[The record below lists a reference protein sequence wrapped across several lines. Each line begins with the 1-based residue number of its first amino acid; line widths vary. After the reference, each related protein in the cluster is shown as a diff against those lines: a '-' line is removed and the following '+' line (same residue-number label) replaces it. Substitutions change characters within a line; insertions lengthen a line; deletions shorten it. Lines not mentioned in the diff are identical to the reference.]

1 MDATPLPELL
11 AFLDAQPEPRILLDL
26 DYRIVAANR
35 AYAQEFGDGHSL
47 AGRHCYEVSHGYTVP
62 CDRAGENCPL
72 RASLQSGTPQR
83 TLHLHHT
90 PRGEEHVDV
99 ETTPLRDAKGEIAFF
114 VETLATVRHASSQP
128 TAAGLV
134 GRSPGFNAMLE
145 LATRVA
151 PTDASV
157 LLLGETGT
165 GKELVAR
172 LVHEASRRAAGPFV
186 AVDCS
191 GLTESL
197 FESELFGHEKGAFTG
212 ALHRKRGLVEA
223 ASGGTLFLDE
233 LGDIPLGHAGQAPAP
248 AGNRHLSTSGGRG
261 NSSLGLPPRRRHP
274 PGPAAHDR
282 SGRLPCRPLLPHQRL
297 SDPRAGAGRT
307 AGGYPLLAQ
316 SFLERVAPG
325 RGLRFSP
332 ATLDALASR
341 AYPGNI
347 RELRNL
353 VERATI
359 LADGLEVGPAQF
371 ADDVIDGSFPA
382 LAATARSSPPGGFAV
397 DEILPLEDLTTRYLH
412 WADASFHGNRRDL
425 ADRLGVAVRTL
436 YRKLSKD
443 EGDGT
448 QDGDTGDADPHS
460 P

>member
-35 AYAQEFGDGHSL
+35 AYAQEFGDGQSL

-233 LGDIPLGHAGQAPAP
+233 LGDIPLAMQVKLLRLLETGTY
-248 AGNRHLSTSGGRG
+248 RRVGGVEILR
-261 NSSLGLPPRRRHP
+261 SDFRLVAATHRGLPRMIE
-274 PGPAAHDR
+274 
-282 SGRLPCRPLLPHQRL
+282 
-297 SDPRAGAGRT
+297 AGAFR
-307 AGGYPLLAQ
+307 ADLFYRINVFAIRVPALAERREDIPLLAQ

-359 LADGLEVGPAQF
+359 LADGLEIGPAQF

-448 QDGDTGDADPHS
+448 QDGDTGGADPHS